1 MADEFTVENLTEGWI
16 EVRHVVASD
25 HVYRFSI
32 VEAEHDRRKL
42 ADSPRTE
49 NDGAERK
56 SAFYALQ
63 ARVFAERMARK
74 AGLID

>member
-1 MADEFTVENLTEGWI
+1 MADEFAVENQSGEWI
-16 EVRHVVASD
+16 EVRHLAFG

-32 VEAEHDRRKL
+32 VQGEHVSRKL
-42 ADSPRTE
+42 ADGPRTE
-49 NDGAERK
+49 NKGAERE

-74 AGLID
+74 ADLID

>member
-16 EVRHVVASD
+16 EVRQMAFG

-49 NDGAERK
+49 NEGAKRE